1 MIAGASRGNLRAPR
15 HTTTL
20 VMKVSHIICSRNR
33 AAQLKV
39 TLSKL
44 DYKSLARNDVQLVLV
59 DNASDDETRATM
71 EDYARQS
78 PVGVCVAQADRIGKS
93 IALNVG
99 LAASNGE
106 LIIFTDDD
114 CYLNENY
121 YDALLR
127 EFDPI
132 KHQYGTGRI
141 LLFDPSDDWR
151 VATAYF
157 TQKRT
162 IPPRSVIRAGLVQG
176 ANMFFLRQV
185 FERVGHFSE
194 GLGPGTPLLAAEDCE
209 LVAR

>member
-1 MIAGASRGNLRAPR
+1 
-15 HTTTL
+15 
-20 VMKVSHIICSRNR
+20 
-33 AAQLKV
+33 
-39 TLSKL
+39 
-44 DYKSLARNDVQLVLV
+44 
-59 DNASDDETRATM
+59 
-71 EDYARQS
+71 YARQS

-209 LVAR
+209 LVARASSAGFAGVMLPDVIV